1 MSDCTCPG
9 YVRIQTFECVV
20 FGAGITIWQG
30 TAFGFPCVI
39 RLRHSQ
45 YNNSGAIGDCNDG
58 AIIASSVGVLEDHYT
73 SQLNVTISQD
83 MINETIECVHE
94 DSVGKFTNRSTIG
107 RMTLNITTGKYCYL

>member
-1 MSDCTCPG
+1 MSDCTCLG
-9 YVRIQTFECVV
+9 YVQTLECVV

-45 YNNSGAIGDCNDG
+45 YNNSQAIGDCNDG
-58 AIIASSVGVLEDHYT
+58 DITASSVGVLGDRYI
-73 SQLNVTISQD
+73 SQLNVTITQE

-94 DSVGKFTNRSTIG
+94 DIVGNRSTIG
-107 RMTLNITTGKYCYL
+107 RKTLNITEGNYLTA